1 MNNWVFVFCNK
12 HCNITRINII
22 IVIHTYMQYQ
32 TPNKRQWS
40 SRTRKKCNTE
50 CPKLA
55 VSDQKNTCPNTSF
68 IWGGSSISMLNFSM
82 RTNMNIKLVRLDQ
95 TSWWL
100 IIIVSLKIA
109 EFVDFWTN
117 RCHISGYKPWYVRIV
132 VGLYPSTSQVYHP
145 ILWLCMSKNQPTH
158 VIVLIKLMFHHIQL
172 ITSHDIPIIS
182 SIYPHYRCHNRM

>member
-1 MNNWVFVFCNK
+1 
-12 HCNITRINII
+12 
-22 IVIHTYMQYQ
+22 MQYQ

-55 VSDQKNTCPNTSF
+55 VSDQKNTCPNTSS
-68 IWGGSSISMLNFSM
+68 IWGGSSISMLHFSM
-82 RTNMNIKLVRLDQ
+82 RINMNIKLVRLDVNRLPQ
-95 TSWWL
+95 KLMVDHHCLSWNCQ
-100 IIIVSLKIA
+100 I
-109 EFVDFWTN
+109 VDFWTN

-158 VIVLIKLMFHHIQL
+158 VIVLIRLMFHHIQL